1 MAFRL
6 ARRMLRSVDQQHV
19 SEFMPVLYRS
29 VLDAVAFLESVGLR
43 RDAALIRSDATAAY
57 SGAWDHRAARRLQ
70 VLRAK
75 ADRVASSSRRTR
87 RTISL
92 DTLERR
98 PDLER
103 TTV

>member
-1 MAFRL
+1 M
-6 ARRMLRSVDQQHV
+6 
-19 SEFMPVLYRS
+19 SEFLPVLYRS
-29 VLDAVAFLESVGLR
+29 VLDAVAGLEAMGLR
-43 RDAALIRSDATAAY
+43 RQAALIRSDATAAY

-87 RTISL
+87 RSTTL
-92 DTLERR
+92 DGLERR
-98 PDLER
+98 ADLGH